1 MNTKNPARGLAMAVL
16 SLLLALV
23 AGACTSKGGHVS
35 SAKSAAAS
43 VTANP
48 TVAAELD
55 QAKLLVKTCF
65 AGTPL
70 QQARQVHLVFLSS
83 AAGKHG
89 PEVVAARDKTFSCL
103 GINDPAKRQAFLNDA
118 ITAAGHGHLTTHD
131 GRVTYFSVTL
141 PQLVLKHGGTA
152 AGVGTSTA
160 QPSIPG
166 TTANASAS

>member
-1 MNTKNPARGLAMAVL
+1 MNTKNLARGLAMAVL
-16 SLLLALV
+16 AAALA
-23 AGACTSKGGHVS
+23 GCTSKSHAGDAGA
-35 SAKSAAAS
+35 AKSAAAS
-43 VTANP
+43 ATANP

-70 QQARQVHLVFLSS
+70 QQVRQVHLVFLSS
-83 AAGKHG
+83 ATGKHG
-89 PEVVAARDKTFSCL
+89 PDVVAARDKTFSCL
-103 GINDPAKRQAFLNDA
+103 GINDKAARQAFLNDS
-118 ITAAGHGHLTTHD
+118 ITAAEHGHLTTHD

-166 TTANASAS
+166 TTASPSAS